1 MSAGGPH
8 LASWLC
14 LACGDV
20 SPPGEYRACPACG
33 DKGVPADLSDM
44 LTLKITRHE
53 LRILM
58 IWAERW
64 GAAAK
69 NEQQQD
75 QMRRVV
81 YGIADRLELQNPAS
95 GPLTLAGEI
104 SELKSAYPGAET
116 TFPEPPE

>member
-1 MSAGGPH
+1 
-8 LASWLC
+8 
-14 LACGDV
+14 
-20 SPPGEYRACPACG
+20 
-33 DKGVPADLSDM
+33 
-44 LTLKITRHE
+44 
-53 LRILM
+53 M